1 MLSMSDSDPAL
12 ITGRYSDGASAAV
25 RTVVVVPVLG
35 GLSLRDRDEDREIA
49 RWPRDRI
56 LLLDDVGGGGARFGL
71 ADARLTVDDLDG
83 AVALRGAVP
92 EIFTATPPE
101 RRPSAG
107 LLVVAIA
114 AIGGLIGTYFALP
127 SVSDVLAPLVPHSW
141 YDKVGAAAADQ
152 IATVFGGGEDGYC
165 HDEAGDAALRDLM
178 ARLAATTETPTPVT
192 VRIIDGGMVNAFAA
206 PGGHLV
212 VMRGL
217 IDFVEAPSELV
228 GVLAHEYAH
237 ARGGDPESG
246 LFHAVIG
253 SVLTRVALGGSGDVT
268 SQIGFVGGTL
278 LDLSHSRDVEAAAD
292 ALALEMLSAAGLR
305 TDGLA
310 LFFERLEGESEDQ
323 DIDLPGFLSSHP
335 NSAAR
340 AAASNA
346 ARGGQDRGLSKAQWD
361 AVQAMC
367 AS

>member
-1 MLSMSDSDPAL
+1 MPSMSDSDPAM

-25 RTVVVVPVLG
+25 RNVVVVPVLG

-56 LLLDDVGGGGARFGL
+56 LLLDDLGDGGARFGL
-71 ADARLTVDDLDG
+71 ANARLTIDDPNS
-83 AVALRGAVP
+83 AAALRAAVP
-92 EIFTATPPE
+92 EIFAATPPE

-107 LLVVAIA
+107 LLLVAIA

-127 SVSDVLAPLVPHSW
+127 MVSDALAPLVPHAW
-141 YDKVGAAAADQ
+141 YDKVGATAVNQ
-152 IATVFGGGEDGYC
+152 IATVFGRGEDGYC
-165 HDEAGDAALRDLM
+165 HGEKGNAALRDLM

-192 VRIIDGGMVNAFAA
+192 VRVIDGGMVNAFAA

-217 IDFVEAPSELV
+217 IEYVEAPSELV

-237 ARGGDPESG
+237 ALGGDPESG

-268 SQIGFVGGTL
+268 SQLGFVGGTL

-292 ALALEMLSAAGLR
+292 AQALEMLSAAGIR

-310 LFFERLEGESEDQ
+310 LFFERLEGESEDEN
-323 DIDLPGFLSSHP
+323 IDLPGFLSSHP
-335 NSAAR
+335 KSAAR
-340 AAASNA
+340 AEASKA

-361 AVQAMC
+361 AVLAMC